1 MNVYE
6 LKHTEIKTEST
17 EIQRYMLNFSR
28 LKIHGM
34 ERHERIAKAIRES
47 GLKKQEVAKAC
58 GVANSAVTQWI
69 NGDSKSM
76 KPENLFALA
85 KLTGFSP
92 KWLAIEEG
100 PEVLDDESPL
110 DGYELVPQ
118 LTAKA
123 AMGNGYANDHV
134 EVKGGLAFKREWLN
148 RLHAPIGACS
158 VIYAM
163 GSSMEPTINDG
174 EVVLINHEHQDPVD
188 GRIYVLRRAD
198 GEVIIKRLVKQMT
211 GWLIRSDNE
220 DKRRYPDEPISP
232 DGLQH
237 VEILGR
243 VIWRGGEL

>member
-1 MNVYE
+1 M
-6 LKHTEIKTEST
+6 
-17 EIQRYMLNFSR
+17 QRYMLNFSR
-28 LKIHGM
+28 LKLLAM

-69 NGDSKSM
+69 NGESKSM

-85 KLTGFSP
+85 KLTGYSA

-100 PEVLDDESPL
+100 PEVIEDESPL

-123 AMGNGYANDHV
+123 EMGSGYVNDHV
-134 EVKGGLAFKREWLN
+134 EVKGGLAFKREWLSK
-148 RLHAPIGACS
+148 LQAPIGCCS
-158 VIYAM
+158 IIYAI

-174 EVVLINHEHQDPVD
+174 EVVLINHDHQEPAD
-188 GRIYVLRRAD
+188 GRIYVLRRPD

-232 DGLQH
+232 DDLQYI
-237 VEILGR
+237 EIIGR
-243 VIWRGGEL
+243 VIWRGGKL